1 MPEATGSPDFNSPV
15 IEHARKD
22 FPLLDA
28 DMTVGKA
35 LDRIRREGVGE
46 RVIYFF
52 AVDSDK
58 RLVGVLPTRRLLT
71 NALETPLRDIMVRR
85 VVAIP
90 ATATVLDAC
99 EFFVLYKF
107 FAFPVVDEQRRVV
120 GLIDVSLFAE
130 EILGERE
137 EQLRPTSPVRDD
149 VFEVLGFH
157 LEQIRGA
164 SPWRVFRFRFP
175 WLLVT
180 VSAGTICA
188 ILARAFEAT
197 LARSLIVAFFLTMV
211 LGLNESVSAQSMS
224 VTIQMLRS
232 APVTWSWFATA
243 LRREFITTKIP
254 SQIIVVDNGSDD
266 RTAERARDA
275 GAQVVTAPRG
285 YGRACAA
292 GVRALSPNSDIIV
305 FLDGDGSDCPEF
317 MPQLVD
323 PIAAG
328 THDFVIGSRT
338 RGQREPGSMNAQQI
352 FAGRFA
358 GWLMSIF
365 YGVRYTDMCPF
376 RAIRRDALERV
387 SMKEETYGWNLEMQM
402 KAARLGLRIL
412 EVPVNHRRRTGG
424 VSKVSGT
431 LRGTFVAGARI
442 IATFARIATEKKPQ
456 MNTG

>member
-1 MPEATGSPDFNSPV
+1 MPETGGIPDFNSPV
-15 IEHARKD
+15 AEHARKD

-28 DMTVGKA
+28 DRTVAEA

-71 NALETPLRDIMVRR
+71 AALVTQLRDIMVRR

-137 EQLRPTSPVRDD
+137 EQRRPAAPVRDD

-180 VSAGTICA
+180 VTGGTICA
-188 ILARAFEAT
+188 ILAGAFEAT
-197 LARSLIVAFFLTMV
+197 LARSLVVAFFLTMV

-243 LRREFITTKIP
+243 LRREFITAVLIGLACGTVVA
-254 SQIIVVDNGSDD
+254 SIVLLWRDDFRAALAIGGSI
-266 RTAERARDA
+266 
-275 GAQVVTAPRG
+275 
-285 YGRACAA
+285 
-292 GVRALSPNSDIIV
+292 ALSLISACLFGLGVPSLLHRFN
-305 FLDGDGSDCPEF
+305 LDPK
-317 MPQLVD
+317 
-323 PIAAG
+323 IAAG
-328 THDFVIGSRT
+328 PLTLALAD
-338 RGQREPGSMNAQQI
+338 I
-352 FAGRFA
+352 FALLLYFTTA
-358 GWLMSIF
+358 HL
-365 YGVRYTDMCPF
+365 V
-376 RAIRRDALERV
+376 
-387 SMKEETYGWNLEMQM
+387 
-402 KAARLGLRIL
+402 LR
-412 EVPVNHRRRTGG
+412 
-424 VSKVSGT
+424 
-431 LRGTFVAGARI
+431 
-442 IATFARIATEKKPQ
+442 
-456 MNTG
+456 

>member
-1 MPEATGSPDFNSPV
+1 MPDAPGIPDFSSPV

-28 DMTVGKA
+28 DMTVGQA
-35 LDRIRREGVGE
+35 LERIRREGVGE

-71 NALETPLRDIMVRR
+71 AALETPLNEIMVRR

-137 EQLRPTSPVRDD
+137 EQMKPATPVRDD

-164 SPWRVFRFRFP
+164 SPWRAFRYRFP

-180 VSAGTICA
+180 VTAGTICA
-188 ILARAFEAT
+188 ILAGAFEAT
-197 LARSLIVAFFLTMV
+197 LARSLVIAFFLTMV

-243 LRREFITTKIP
+243 LRREL
-254 SQIIVVDNGSDD
+254 
-266 RTAERARDA
+266 
-275 GAQVVTAPRG
+275 VTAVLIGLGCGVIVAAIVLLWRHDL
-285 YGRACAA
+285 RAGLAI
-292 GVRALSPNSDIIV
+292 GGSIALSLITACLFGLGVPSALHRFN
-305 FLDGDGSDCPEF
+305 LDPK
-317 MPQLVD
+317 
-323 PIAAG
+323 IAAG
-328 THDFVIGSRT
+328 PITLALAD
-338 RGQREPGSMNAQQI
+338 I
-352 FAGRFA
+352 FALLLYFTTA
-358 GWLMSIF
+358 
-365 YGVRYTDMCPF
+365 
-376 RAIRRDALERV
+376 
-387 SMKEETYGWNLEMQM
+387 
-402 KAARLGLRIL
+402 
-412 EVPVNHRRRTGG
+412 H
-424 VSKVSGT
+424 
-431 LRGTFVAGARI
+431 FVL
-442 IATFARIATEKKPQ
+442 K
-456 MNTG
+456 